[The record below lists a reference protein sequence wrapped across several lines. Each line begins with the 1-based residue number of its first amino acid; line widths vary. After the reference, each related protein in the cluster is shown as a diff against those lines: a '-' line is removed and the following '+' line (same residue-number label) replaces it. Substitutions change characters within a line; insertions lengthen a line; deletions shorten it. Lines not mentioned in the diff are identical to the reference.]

1 MAVKIRF
8 ARIGKK
14 HAPIYR
20 IVATDSR
27 RKRDGMV
34 LENLGTY
41 DPKTKQLIQ
50 FHDDR
55 VAYWVSVGAE
65 VTDAVTRLMKIRS
78 KQNPSAVVAKE
89 QAAPKA
95 PKIAKTAVKKP
106 AAKKEATEKAPVA
119 KKAKTAAE

>member
-8 ARIGKK
+8 ARVGKK

-27 RKRDGMV
+27 KKRDGMF

-41 DPKTKQLIQ
+41 DPKTKQLVQ

-65 VTDAVTRLMKIRS
+65 VTDAVARLMKIRS
-78 KQNPSAVVAKE
+78 KQAPKAVAEEKVE
-89 QAAPKA
+89 AAPKVVR
-95 PKIAKTAVKKP
+95 KTVVKKETTKKAP
-106 AAKKEATEKAPVA
+106 AAKKT
-119 KKAKTAAE
+119 KTATK